1 MSSADLLH
9 EIFSRTALRYPRH
22 IAVRLAESD
31 PEMSRKSELT
41 YWELRSRAQR
51 FAHYLVLRGVRRGDR
66 VAVCLPRGLDQYM
79 VILGIL
85 EAGAAYVPVDWQSPQ
100 ERANYIAGECAAAA
114 VVTTRNREQAFSG
127 VARAVIAADAE
138 LGDIAAL
145 EPLPATAARPEPD
158 DLAYIIYTSGSTGR
172 PKGVMIR
179 HRNIAFQ
186 VWSESTILQL
196 TSQDVVYAG
205 ASLAFDVSIE
215 EMWAAFYAGA
225 TLLVGSEALAKAIDE
240 LPGLLAAHGV
250 TVWCPVPS
258 LLAAI
263 SPPLPLL
270 RILNVGGEPCS
281 QALVHRWATGT
292 CTMLNTYGPTE
303 TSVSATWTKLSPDR
317 AVTIGKPLPGF
328 TVWVVDEALSPV
340 PPGEEG
346 ELLIGGPGVGAGYL
360 NDPERTAAKFI
371 AFPGEK
377 DPVYR
382 TGDLVR
388 LNREGDLEF
397 FGRIDLQVKI
407 RGYRV
412 ELGEIESVL
421 AQDPAVA
428 QVAVKL
434 FDEPDAA
441 QLLVAFVTHRG
452 DRSLDLGRLRRAAA
466 ERLPDYMRPHAIV
479 PIDAMPILVSGKINR
494 DALSR
499 PEGLV
504 AQERPAGEKPQTPLE
519 EKLLAIWSQVFISQQ
534 VSTLDDFFEHL
545 GGHSLRAAHMVSLAR
560 RDPALRAI
568 AIRDLYAAP
577 TIRQLAQRLTEQH
590 RTGQAAMPF
599 HPVSRLRYLACVA
612 AQTFAAVL
620 LFAFS
625 GAQWVFP
632 YLVYT
637 ILATPDPASRAP
649 AVGAAIIVFMV
660 MPPVMLLVSILVKW
674 TVIGRFRPGDY
685 PLWGAYYFRWWF
697 VRRFLAA
704 VPVNFLAGTPL
715 LAVYFRLLGAELGN
729 GVLLQSSNIDA
740 PDLVSVGAGA
750 SIARGASLATV
761 AVENG
766 LLRIG
771 RCQIGAGA
779 VVGTM
784 AVVGRDAVLE
794 DGAVLEELSA
804 LPSGAVILAGDVWTG
819 SPAMRTGTA
828 PPRPHIAAPSQLRRA
843 LVIMGLF
850 LAAFILP
857 LMAVLPIA
865 PGLIGMIELDWLT
878 DNYSYIALSPLLALI
893 YVLAMCVMTVSTK
906 WLLLGRVKPG
916 RYSTWSWFY
925 IRFWSVQKL
934 GELALDLLHP
944 IYATLYVRPWYRALG
959 ASVGARAE
967 ISTAASVVHDL
978 VVIGTESFIAD
989 GVEFGTAR
997 GQPGLIEL
1005 THTKVGRRT
1014 FIGNSALLPSGSSI
1028 GDEVLIGVLSKPPY
1042 SGALEPGST
1051 WFGSP
1056 PIRLP
1061 HRQQLAQFNEG
1072 ARFNPSA
1079 RLIAQRLVI
1088 EFIRIILPLTV
1099 FIALF
1104 CLLLTVAGDLS
1115 ELPHGV
1121 WWVFGLFPFIYFGFV
1136 LGVGLFVI
1144 ALKWIVMGRYK
1155 PIVTP
1160 LWSSFVW
1167 RTELVTST
1175 YENLMVPLLLQPIR
1189 GTPYVNMFLRL
1200 LGCRIGRRV
1209 FTDTTDI
1216 TEFDLVSIDDDAA
1229 LNESAGLQTHL
1240 FEDRVMKV
1248 SRIFIGK
1255 RAVVGSQSIVLYDSV
1270 MEDDTHLGDLS
1281 VLMKGEVLPAGTA
1294 WEGSPARP
1302 IFVR

>member
-1 MSSADLLH
+1 MSGPELLH
-9 EIFSRTALRYPRH
+9 EIFSQAAQRYPRR

-31 PEMSRKSELT
+31 PETARKSELT
-41 YWELRSRAQR
+41 YWELHGRARR
-51 FAHYLVLRGVRRGDR
+51 FAHHLVLRGVKRGDR
-66 VAVCLPRGLDQYM
+66 VAICLPRGLDQYM

-100 ERANYIAGECAAAA
+100 SRANYIAGECAAAA
-114 VVTTRNREQAFSG
+114 VVTIQSRKQAFAG
-127 VARAVIAADAE
+127 AARTVIAADAE

-145 EPLPATAARPEPD
+145 EPLPPAMARSRPD
-158 DLAYIIYTSGSTGR
+158 DLAYVIYTSGSTGR

-179 HRNIAFQ
+179 HRNIVFQ
-186 VWSESTILQL
+186 VRSESAILQL
-196 TSQDVVYAG
+196 TRDDVVYAG
-205 ASLAFDVSIE
+205 ASLAFDVSVE
-215 EMWAAFYAGA
+215 EMWTAFGAGA
-225 TLLVGSEALAKAIDE
+225 TLLVASEALTKAIDE
-240 LPGLLAAHGV
+240 LPAVFAAHRV

-263 SPPLPLL
+263 SQPLPSL
-270 RILNVGGEPCS
+270 RILNVGGEPCPE
-281 QALVHRWATGT
+281 ALVRRWAGGS
-292 CTMLNTYGPTE
+292 CTMINTYGPTE
-303 TSVSATWTKLSPDR
+303 TSVTATWTTLSPGR
-317 AVTIGKPLPGF
+317 PVTIGKPLPGF
-328 TVWVVDEALSPV
+328 SVRVVDEALSPV
-340 PPGEEG
+340 PPGAEG
-346 ELLIGGPGVGAGYL
+346 ELLIGGPAVGAGYL

-371 AFPGEK
+371 ALPGENA
-377 DPVYR
+377 PVYR

-388 LNREGDLEF
+388 MNRDGELEF
-397 FGRIDLQVKI
+397 LGRIDLQVKI
-407 RGYRV
+407 LGCRV

-421 AQDPAVA
+421 AHDPSVA
-428 QVAVKL
+428 QAAVKL
-434 FDEPDAA
+434 FGDPQAG
-441 QLLVAFVTHRG
+441 QLLAAFVTPLSGRV
-452 DRSLDLGRLRRAAA
+452 LDLDRLRQLAAQ
-466 ERLPDYMRPHAIV
+466 LPDYMRPQAYL
-479 PIDAMPILVSGKINR
+479 PLTEMPVLVSGKINR
-494 DALSR
+494 DALT
-499 PEGLV
+499 
-504 AQERPAGEKPQTPLE
+504 RPAGLAAEQRRTVEKPQGPLE
-519 EKLLAIWSQVFISQQ
+519 EKLWAIWSQVFTPQAIS
-534 VSTLDDFFEHL
+534 TTDDFFEDL

-560 RDPALRAI
+560 QDPQLRVI

-577 TIRQLAQRLTEQH
+577 TIRKLAERLTHQRH
-590 RTGQAAMPF
+590 AGPSAGLPF
-599 HPVSRLRYLACVA
+599 HPVPARRYFCCVT
-612 AQTFAAVL
+612 AQTMAAGL
-620 LFAFS
+620 IFAFS

-637 ILATPDPASRAP
+637 IVATPDPASRVP
-649 AVGAAIIVFMV
+649 ALGAAVLVFMI
-660 MPPVMLLVSILVKW
+660 MPPLMLLFSIVVKW
-674 TVIGRFRPGDY
+674 AVIGRFQPGNY

-704 VPVNFLAGTPL
+704 VPTNFLAGTPM
-715 LAVYFRLLGAELGN
+715 LAVYFRLLGAKLGDSI
-729 GVLLQSSNIDA
+729 LLQTNNIDA
-740 PDLVSVGAGA
+740 PDLVTIGKGA
-750 SIARGASLATV
+750 SIGQNASLANT

-771 RCQIGAGA
+771 RCSIGADA
-779 VVGTM
+779 VIGTM
-784 AVVGRDAVLE
+784 AVVGRDAIVG

-804 LPSGAVILAGDVWTG
+804 LPPGTTMAAGDNWAG
-819 SPAMRTGTA
+819 SPGMRTG
-828 PPRPHIAAPSQLRRA
+828 RAAPRREIPSPSPLRRI
-843 LVIMGLF
+843 LVTAGLF
-850 LAAFILP
+850 LAAIILP

-878 DNYSYIALSPLLALI
+878 DNYSYIALSPLLAAI
-893 YVLAMCVMTVSTK
+893 YVLAMCALTISVK
-906 WLLLGRVKPG
+906 WALLGRVRPG
-916 RYSTWSWFY
+916 HYSTWSWFY

-959 ASVGARAE
+959 ASVGKRAE

-978 VVIGTESFIAD
+978 VEIGAESFIAD

-997 GQPGLIEL
+997 GQPGSLDL
-1005 THTKVGRRT
+1005 TVTRIGRRT
-1014 FIGNSALLPSGSSI
+1014 FIGNSALLPSGSNI
-1028 GDEVLIGVLSKPPY
+1028 GDEVLIGVLSKPPET
-1042 SGALEPGST
+1042 GALEQGST

-1061 HRQQLAQFNEG
+1061 HRQIVAQFNEG

-1079 RLIAQRLVI
+1079 KLIAQRLAI
-1088 EFIRIILPLTV
+1088 EFVRIILPITV

-1115 ELPHGV
+1115 DLPHGV
-1121 WWVFGLFPFIYFGFV
+1121 WWVFGLFPILYIAFV
-1136 LGVGLFVI
+1136 LAVGAFVI
-1144 ALKWIVMGRYK
+1144 VLKWLVMGRYK
-1155 PIVTP
+1155 PVVTP

-1175 YENLMVPLLLQPIR
+1175 YENLVVPLLLEPIR
-1189 GTPYVNMFLRL
+1189 GTPYINMFLRL
-1200 LGCRIGRRV
+1200 MGARIGSRV
-1209 FTDTTDI
+1209 FTDTTDM
-1216 TEFDLVSIDDDAA
+1216 TEFDLVSIEDDAA

-1302 IFVR
+1302 SGGG

>member
-1 MSSADLLH
+1 
-9 EIFSRTALRYPRH
+9 
-22 IAVRLAESD
+22 
-31 PEMSRKSELT
+31 
-41 YWELRSRAQR
+41 
-51 FAHYLVLRGVRRGDR
+51 
-66 VAVCLPRGLDQYM
+66 
-79 VILGIL
+79 
-85 EAGAAYVPVDWQSPQ
+85 
-100 ERANYIAGECAAAA
+100 
-114 VVTTRNREQAFSG
+114 
-127 VARAVIAADAE
+127 
-138 LGDIAAL
+138 
-145 EPLPATAARPEPD
+145 
-158 DLAYIIYTSGSTGR
+158 
-172 PKGVMIR
+172 
-179 HRNIAFQ
+179 
-186 VWSESTILQL
+186 
-196 TSQDVVYAG
+196 
-205 ASLAFDVSIE
+205 
-215 EMWAAFYAGA
+215 
-225 TLLVGSEALAKAIDE
+225 
-240 LPGLLAAHGV
+240 
-250 TVWCPVPS
+250 
-258 LLAAI
+258 
-263 SPPLPLL
+263 
-270 RILNVGGEPCS
+270 
-281 QALVHRWATGT
+281 
-292 CTMLNTYGPTE
+292 
-303 TSVSATWTKLSPDR
+303 
-317 AVTIGKPLPGF
+317 
-328 TVWVVDEALSPV
+328 
-340 PPGEEG
+340 
-346 ELLIGGPGVGAGYL
+346 
-360 NDPERTAAKFI
+360 
-371 AFPGEK
+371 
-377 DPVYR
+377 
-382 TGDLVR
+382 
-388 LNREGDLEF
+388 
-397 FGRIDLQVKI
+397 
-407 RGYRV
+407 
-412 ELGEIESVL
+412 
-421 AQDPAVA
+421 
-428 QVAVKL
+428 
-434 FDEPDAA
+434 
-441 QLLVAFVTHRG
+441 
-452 DRSLDLGRLRRAAA
+452 
-466 ERLPDYMRPHAIV
+466 
-479 PIDAMPILVSGKINR
+479 
-494 DALSR
+494 
-499 PEGLV
+499 
-504 AQERPAGEKPQTPLE
+504 
-519 EKLLAIWSQVFISQQ
+519 
-534 VSTLDDFFEHL
+534 
-545 GGHSLRAAHMVSLAR
+545 
-560 RDPALRAI
+560 
-568 AIRDLYAAP
+568 
-577 TIRQLAQRLTEQH
+577 
-590 RTGQAAMPF
+590 
-599 HPVSRLRYLACVA
+599 
-612 AQTFAAVL
+612 
-620 LFAFS
+620 
-625 GAQWVFP
+625 
-632 YLVYT
+632 
-637 ILATPDPASRAP
+637 
-649 AVGAAIIVFMV
+649 
-660 MPPVMLLVSILVKW
+660 
-674 TVIGRFRPGDY
+674 
-685 PLWGAYYFRWWF
+685 
-697 VRRFLAA
+697 
-704 VPVNFLAGTPL
+704 
-715 LAVYFRLLGAELGN
+715 
-729 GVLLQSSNIDA
+729 
-740 PDLVSVGAGA
+740 
-750 SIARGASLATV
+750 
-761 AVENG
+761 
-766 LLRIG
+766 
-771 RCQIGAGA
+771 
-779 VVGTM
+779 
-784 AVVGRDAVLE
+784 
-794 DGAVLEELSA
+794 
-804 LPSGAVILAGDVWTG
+804 
-819 SPAMRTGTA
+819 
-828 PPRPHIAAPSQLRRA
+828 
-843 LVIMGLF
+843 MGLF